1 MANVDPRLIS
11 KLNSA
16 LAEEKVKAVFTI
28 TQQPITGNSQAPSK
42 TNPAEEIINRAEI
55 ATNEK
60 PANFK
65 YYRNLSVLMVE
76 ASNFFIQK
84 LIEDPEIS
92 TAALAEEND
101 VYKL

>member
-1 MANVDPRLIS
+1 M
-11 KLNSA
+11 
-16 LAEEKVKAVFTI
+16 
-28 TQQPITGNSQAPSK
+28 
-42 TNPAEEIINRAEI
+42 

-65 YYRNLSVLMVE
+65 YYRNLGVLMVE
-76 ASNFFIQK
+76 ATNSFIQK

-92 TAALAEEND
+92 TAALAKEDD